1 MKLFLYAI
9 EEDDLLLGTEST
21 AYLVQLVLSSETGA
35 VTAVIKTTSSLPGA
49 ATTFANTVLAA
60 LSI

>member
-49 ATTFANTVLAA
+49 ATTFANIVLAA
-60 LSI
+60 LS